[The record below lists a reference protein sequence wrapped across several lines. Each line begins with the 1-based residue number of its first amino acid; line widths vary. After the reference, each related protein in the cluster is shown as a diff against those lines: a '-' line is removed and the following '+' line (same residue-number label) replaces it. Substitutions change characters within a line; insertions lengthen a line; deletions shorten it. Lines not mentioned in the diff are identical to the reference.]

1 MRQKIIPILIVLF
14 GFALLSYPFISNFI
28 FERSAGSTIKSY
40 EKQAKTY
47 DQKQKDKALKEAKE
61 YNQALTRS
69 AVQLTD
75 PFKTKKSDGETMV
88 YNNILNLD
96 QSGVMGY
103 LEIPCISVDL
113 PIYHGTDAEI
123 LERGVGHLAASSI
136 PIGGKSTHSVLTG
149 HTGLSSA
156 KLFTDL
162 TEMKKG
168 DLFFINV
175 LGQTLAYKV
184 DQISVVRPKD
194 TRKLRIVDGKDYV
207 TLVTCTPYGV
217 NDHRLLVR
225 GVRTKYVK
233 NQKTNIRQR
242 NKDSQWMGTYKRA
255 IAIGLAI
262 VIVLV
267 LSGKVYQKIR
277 RKKTEKYDKMTKKKE
292 RRNEK
297 KIDQFIRIYLNGNR
311 NSYISLS

>member
-1 MRQKIIPILIVLF
+1 M
-14 GFALLSYPFISNFI
+14 
-28 FERSAGSTIKSY
+28 FEKSAGSTIESY
-40 EKQAKTY
+40 KKQSKTY
-47 DQKQKDKALKEAKE
+47 DQKEKEKALKEAKE
-61 YNQALTRS
+61 YNQDLTRS

-96 QSGVMGY
+96 RSGVMGY
-103 LEIPCISVDL
+103 LEIPCISVNL

-123 LERGVGHLAASSI
+123 LERGVGHLAASSL
-136 PIGGKSTHSVLTG
+136 PIGGKSTHSILTG

-168 DLFFINV
+168 DLFFIYV
-175 LGQTLAYKV
+175 LDQTLAYKV
-184 DQISVVRPKD
+184 DQISVVKPENIE
-194 TRKLRIVDGKDYV
+194 KLQIVDGKDYV

-225 GVRTKYVK
+225 SVRTKYVK
-233 NQKTNIRQR
+233 NQKNKIRPR

-262 VIVLV
+262 VIALV
-267 LSGKVYQKIR
+267 LSGKVYQKLRRAEKIR
-277 RKKTEKYDKMTKKKE
+277 QKEGETK
-292 RRNEK
+292 
-297 KIDQFIRIYLNGNR
+297 
-311 NSYISLS
+311 

>member
-14 GFALLSYPFISNFI
+14 GFALLLYPFISNYM
-28 FERSAGSTIKSY
+28 FEKSAGSTIESY
-40 EKQAKTY
+40 KKQSKTY
-47 DQKQKDKALKEAKE
+47 DQKQKEKALKEAKE
-61 YNQALTRS
+61 YNQDLTRS

-75 PFKTKKSDGETMV
+75 PFKAKKSDGETMV

-103 LEIPCISVDL
+103 LEIPCISVNL

-123 LERGVGHLAASSI
+123 LERGVGHLAASSL

-162 TEMKKG
+162 TEMKKE
-168 DLFFINV
+168 DLFFIHV
-175 LGQTLAYKV
+175 LDRTLAYKV
-184 DQISVVRPKD
+184 DQISVVRPED
-194 TRKLRIVDGKDYV
+194 TRKLQIVKGKDYV

-233 NQKTNIRQR
+233 KQRSSIRPRNQ
-242 NKDSQWMGTYKRA
+242 DSQWMRTYKKA
-255 IAIGLAI
+255 IAIGLMI
-262 VIVLV
+262 VTALIL
-267 LSGKVYQKIR
+267 LGKVFQKLH
-277 RKKTEKYDKMTKKKE
+277 RKKTEHRQINRKKGRE
-292 RRNEK
+292 E
-297 KIDQFIRIYLNGNR
+297 
-311 NSYISLS
+311 

>member
-1 MRQKIIPILIVLF
+1 MRQKIIPILIVLC
-14 GFALLSYPFISNFI
+14 GFALLSYPFISNYL
-28 FERSAGSTIKSY
+28 FERSAGSTIESY
-40 EKQAKTY
+40 KKQSKTY
-47 DQKQKDKALKEAKE
+47 DQKQKEKALKKAKE
-61 YNQALTRS
+61 YNQDLTRS

-75 PFKTKKSDGETMV
+75 PFKAKKSDGETMV

-103 LEIPCISVDL
+103 LEIPCISVNL

-123 LERGVGHLAASSI
+123 LERGVGHLAASSL

-184 DQISVVRPKD
+184 DQISVVRPED
-194 TRKLRIVDGKDYV
+194 TRKLQIVDREDYV
-207 TLVTCTPYGV
+207 TLITCTPYGV

-233 NQKTNIRQR
+233 NQKNKIRPR

-262 VIVLV
+262 VMALV
-267 LSGKVYQKIR
+267 LSGKVYQKLR
-277 RKKTEKYDKMTKKKE
+277 RKKAEKIRQKEGETK
-292 RRNEK
+292 
-297 KIDQFIRIYLNGNR
+297 
-311 NSYISLS
+311 

>member
-1 MRQKIIPILIVLF
+1 MIVLF

-28 FERSAGSTIKSY
+28 FERSAGSMIKSY

-61 YNQALTRS
+61 YNQDLTSS

-75 PFKTKKSDGETMV
+75 PFKAKSNGETMS

-103 LEIPCISVDL
+103 LEIPCISVNL

-123 LERGVGHLAASSI
+123 LERGVGHLAASSL

-184 DQISVVRPKD
+184 DQISVVRPED
-194 TRKLRIVDGKDYV
+194 TRKLQIVDGKDYV
-207 TLVTCTPYGV
+207 TLVTCTPYGI
-217 NDHRLLVR
+217 NNRRLLVR
-225 GVRTKYVK
+225 GARTKYVK
-233 NQKTNIRQR
+233 NQKNKIRQR

-262 VIVLV
+262 VIALV
-267 LSGKVYQKIR
+267 LSGKVAEKIR
-277 RKKTEKYDKMTKKKE
+277 QKEGETK
-292 RRNEK
+292 
-297 KIDQFIRIYLNGNR
+297 
-311 NSYISLS
+311 